1 MKNYFYPRGVM
12 VLQAIDEVFT
22 RLPVELFDIGNG
34 SIWPLCAPMFM
45 STYMKTCS
53 NLFAFM
59 SSISTASN
67 TYCIIV
73 EVKDIDNCYNF
84 L

>member
-22 RLPVELFDIGNG
+22 RLPVELFDSGDG

-53 NLFAFM
+53 NLFRDLQM
-59 SSISTASN
+59 N
-67 TYCIIV
+67 
-73 EVKDIDNCYNF
+73 
-84 L
+84 